1 MPGAHAGREF
11 NGTIWPPL
19 LPVVRENVARRSR
32 LWYTISNQQV
42 ISIGGMAHAL
52 SPVGA
57 EGTWYWKLNL
67 AEATTIR
74 NRHAPCDDRRE
85 GVLGMTPR
93 QRSVTHAN
101 RTNNLD
107 DSRAGSKE
115 KILAVAAELIAR
127 NGFSAVSVRDIASAS
142 GVGMST
148 VLYHVGSK
156 QKLLQM
162 IMEDSFS
169 SQTGLMAA
177 IDGLDAAAIEN
188 RDQLLAAVEGL
199 MVALVEDNSRHPQTR
214 RLWLRLLFDQPQTF
228 AELEAVH
235 SWPRF
240 ERVFRFFG
248 DLRSRGIL
256 HLSDVQLRYF
266 VASIDWIL
274 DGYSAGGVLDLDG
287 QRRDPTD
294 HAEIQNAVEFLQTFC
309 RKWL

>member
-1 MPGAHAGREF
+1 M
-11 NGTIWPPL
+11 
-19 LPVVRENVARRSR
+19 ARRSR
-32 LWYTISNQQV
+32 LWYTITNQQV

-57 EGTWYWKLNL
+57 EGMWYWKLNL

-74 NRHAPCDDRRE
+74 NRHAPYDDRGG
-85 GVLGMTPR
+85 GVFGMPPR
-93 QRSVTHAN
+93 QQTVTDAN
-101 RTNNLD
+101 RRNKLD
-107 DSRAGSKE
+107 DSRANSKE
-115 KILAVAAELIAR
+115 RILAVAAELIAR
-127 NGFSAVSVRDIASAS
+127 KGFSGVSIRDIASAS

-156 QKLLQM
+156 QNLLQT

-177 IDGLDAAAIEN
+177 IVGLDATAIQN
-188 RDQLLAAVEGL
+188 RDHLLAVVDGL

-240 ERVFRFFG
+240 ERVFQFFV
-248 DLRSRGIL
+248 DLRSRGLL

-294 HAEIQNAVEFLQTFC
+294 TAEIQNAVEFLQAFC